1 MFEYFYLFVTSTIAL
16 PLRIMLKIIR
26 ISIDMKKYENS
37 LIVMNSLREHFGTDN
52 HMALSRS

>member
-1 MFEYFYLFVTSTIAL
+1 
-16 PLRIMLKIIR
+16 
-26 ISIDMKKYENS
+26 MKKYENS